1 MSLSHET
8 HPVFSKSW
16 TCGYCDTV
24 INPFFLKNRKPEQEV
39 LKIIYHQGYS
49 VLIQVPCS
57 CWQSKLLRVS
67 RNNYVNRGNWKR
79 KGSKHFWI
87 SSRLLSVVSNSRCCT
102 HQLRLCYTGLPR
114 SGIYI
119 TSQLQR
125 NTFASSLKHV
135 CGNSFSHTGH
145 LHWAPNTVWYP
156 IPVLVFTDIFPS
168 LKFRW

>member
-1 MSLSHET
+1 MNLWILWHCHKPLFPQEQ
-8 HPVFSKSW
+8 
-16 TCGYCDTV
+16 
-24 INPFFLKNRKPEQEV
+24 KNRAGGIKNYIPP
-39 LKIIYHQGYS
+39 G
-49 VLIQVPCS
+49 
-57 CWQSKLLRVS
+57 LLRADSGPLLLLTKQAIRVS